1 MKTYFTNKLKKT
13 VERIESTKKSI
24 INGIDDYNAKQLVS
38 LSESLKV
45 LTEQHSELTNDAVEY
60 CTVEEIL
67 AIADTKSWNG
77 EPLNLFH
84 KYSLEIGYKHKNKA
98 ITIAEREMLVK
109 RFGYSLKDAKV

>member
-1 MKTYFTNKLKKT
+1 MKTYFTEKLKKI
-13 VERIESTKKSI
+13 VEQIESTKKSI

-45 LTEQHSELTNDAVEY
+45 LNEKHSELTKDAVEY

-67 AIADTKSWNG
+67 AIADTKSWSN
-77 EPLNLFH
+77 EPLNLLH
-84 KYSLEIGYKHKNKA
+84 KYSLESGYRYKNKA
-98 ITIAEREMLVK
+98 ITTVERERLVK